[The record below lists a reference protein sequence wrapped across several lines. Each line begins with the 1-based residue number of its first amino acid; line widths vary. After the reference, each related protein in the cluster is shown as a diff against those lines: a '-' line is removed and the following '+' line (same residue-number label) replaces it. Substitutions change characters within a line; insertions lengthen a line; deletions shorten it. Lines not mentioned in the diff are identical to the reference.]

1 MGRNGV
7 PGVYE
12 LVSQE
17 YTPPEKIMDDV
28 LYAVCYRNGGYAI
41 KADHTLWEWGVVSS
55 TPEKI
60 LEDVQY
66 VQNCMAILTNGD
78 MVTWTYTEDG
88 ERTEPELRLHD
99 VACGMTGVAVQ
110 TDGTLYVETVSD
122 SGSTYEAVI
131 EDVEYAVTGAEYTL
145 VLKQDGTLWTW
156 NSAGEGDVSQIMDGI
171 GF

>member
-1 MGRNGV
+1 MGR
-7 PGVYE
+7 E
-12 LVSQE
+12 QSQ
-17 YTPPEKIMDDV
+17 
-28 LYAVCYRNGGYAI
+28 
-41 KADHTLWEWGVVSS
+41 S
-55 TPEKI
+55 
-60 LEDVQY
+60 
-66 VQNCMAILTNGD
+66 
-78 MVTWTYTEDG
+78 
-88 ERTEPELRLHD
+88 LRLHD

-171 GF
+171 VSSNRMVPTYSRYAGTIIFWALVFNGDDLAERPRRIRPTRLPEEVYTLKQEDPPPSNMMPT

>member
-1 MGRNGV
+1 
-7 PGVYE
+7 
-12 LVSQE
+12 
-17 YTPPEKIMDDV
+17 
-28 LYAVCYRNGGYAI
+28 
-41 KADHTLWEWGVVSS
+41 
-55 TPEKI
+55 
-60 LEDVQY
+60 
-66 VQNCMAILTNGD
+66 MAILTNGD

-88 ERTEPELRLHD
+88 ERTELELRLHD